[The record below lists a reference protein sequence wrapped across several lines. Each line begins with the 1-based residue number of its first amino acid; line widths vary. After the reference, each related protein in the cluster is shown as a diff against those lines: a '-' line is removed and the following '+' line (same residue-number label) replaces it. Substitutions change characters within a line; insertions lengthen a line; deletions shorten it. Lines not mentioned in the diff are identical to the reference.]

1 MKKVKVFLIDIVI
14 YSLAFFV
21 IDHFFED
28 INWIVQTIIVVIIVL
43 ILTFIMKEIFHY
55 NNWLCIKIGYK
66 NNTCNYWLGF
76 GCADFCDLES
86 SDFALLPFAK
96 KVFVYLVV
104 LTFSKFITTV
114 IHEFGFNHISSHEA
128 EYLTV

>member
-55 NNWLCIKIGYK
+55 NN
-66 NNTCNYWLGF
+66 
-76 GCADFCDLES
+76 
-86 SDFALLPFAK
+86 
-96 KVFVYLVV
+96 
-104 LTFSKFITTV
+104 
-114 IHEFGFNHISSHEA
+114 
-128 EYLTV
+128 